1 MRLSVIIPVYNGARL
16 LDRCLESLRHSSFR
30 DYECIVVDDHSTDES
45 RAIAARHGAS
55 VLALDRN
62 GGPGRARNRG
72 AEQARGEVLLFL
84 DADVCVH
91 PETLMQVDAYF
102 RAHPEVDAVMGSY
115 DDIPADPG
123 FISQYKNL
131 LHHFV
136 HHTSRTRAWT
146 FWAGCGAIRRQVFL
160 DAGGFDEAYV
170 RPCIEDIELG
180 FRLCRAGHRIDLD
193 PTIQVTHLKRWTLWS
208 LLRSDLFDRGIPWFR
223 LILRD
228 RTMPADLNVTRTQRV
243 SVALVFGLMV
253 LCAASLAQPFMFSNF
268 TPSVFQSLLLATCA
282 GAALIYLNLDVY
294 RFFARKRGVLFATQ
308 TVPLHWLYYAYCG
321 LAVGAGLSLHLWDK
335 LSPQRS
341 RLTTASPRA
350 TR

>member
-1 MRLSVIIPVYNGARL
+1 MRLSVIIPVYNGARF
-16 LDRCLESLRHSSFR
+16 LDRCLESLRDSSFY
-30 DYECIVVDDHSTDES
+30 DYECIVVDDHSSDES
-45 RAIAARHGAS
+45 RGVAARHGAA
-55 VLALDRN
+55 VVALDRN

-72 AEQARGEVLLFL
+72 AERARGEILLFL

-91 PETLMQVDAYF
+91 GDTLAQVDAYF
-102 RAHPEVDAVMGSY
+102 RVHPEVDAVIGSY
-115 DDIPADPG
+115 DDTPADPG

-136 HHTSRTRAWT
+136 HHSSRTRAWT
-146 FWAGCGAIRRQVFL
+146 FWAGCGAIRRQVFR
-160 DAGGFDEAYV
+160 DAGGFDEAYT

-180 FRLCRAGHRIDLD
+180 SRLCSSGHRIDLE

-228 RTMPADLNVTRTQRV
+228 RTMPSDLNVTRTQRA
-243 SVALVFGLMV
+243 SVALVFALML
-253 LCAASLAQPFMFSNF
+253 LCAAILVQPFMVSNLA
-268 TPSVFQSLLLATCA
+268 PSLFQLILLAACA
-282 GAALIYLNLDVY
+282 AAALVYLNLDVY
-294 RFFARKRGVLFATQ
+294 RFFARKRGLLFATA

-321 LAVGAGLSLHLWDK
+321 VAVGAGLWLHLWDK
-335 LSPQRS
+335 LSPQRQ
-341 RLTTASPRA
+341 RLTAASPRA